1 MRRFHL
7 SFGSIYFWAFTLI
20 LYLPIFLL
28 ILFSFNDSET
38 LRFPLEGFTMRWYE
52 ALVESGELL
61 EAARNSL
68 LVGVISSL
76 ISTVLGTMA
85 AIAIVRYR
93 FIGRSSFIAI
103 SALPLVIPSVVI
115 GVALLILFRQLFD
128 IQLSL
133 FTITL
138 SHVMINIP
146 LVILIVA
153 ARLAGFPE
161 NLEEA
166 AMDLGASYWG
176 AQLRVVIPIIMPALV
191 AAFLTAFTTS
201 FDEYAMTV
209 FITGSDAT
217 LPIYIYSQLRFPRRI
232 PIVAAVGAVI
242 LVASILIIFFAERYR
257 RSGMTPRT
265 PLPEE
270 GAAPGEV
277 RSLNA
282 SESRG

>member
-1 MRRFHL
+1 MRRFRIP
-7 SFGSIYFWAFTLI
+7 FGSIYFWAFTLM

-38 LRFPLEGFTMRWYE
+38 LRFPLKGFTLRWYD
-52 ALVESGELL
+52 ALLGSGELL
-61 EAARNSL
+61 DAAWNSIV
-68 LVGVISSL
+68 VGIISSL
-76 ISTVLGTMA
+76 ISTILGTMA

-93 FIGRSSFIAI
+93 FIGRSAFIAV
-103 SALPLVIPSVVI
+103 SALPLVIPSVVV
-115 GVALLILFRQLFD
+115 GVALLVLFRQLFD
-128 IQLSL
+128 MELSL
-133 FTITL
+133 LTITV
-138 SHVMINIP
+138 SHIVINIP

-176 AQLRVVIPIIMPALV
+176 AQLRVVIPIIKPALV

-209 FITGSDAT
+209 FITGTDST

-242 LVASILIIFFAERYR
+242 MIASILIIFFAERYR
-257 RSGMTPRT
+257 RSGMAPAT
-265 PLPEE
+265 PLPEGDAE
-270 GAAPGEV
+270 RRRV
-277 RSLNA
+277 RRLKTSA
-282 SESRG
+282 SRG